1 MREKYLTICSF
12 AKSRNMQIILFIL
25 FAMFAIFCLVIA
37 IMPIGFFTFIKMFSE
52 ADRLFSIF
60 SMIFLLNNYDL
71 ILYKYLDYFAIL
83 VMIVIYE
90 ILLIKLLIN
99 TFLQLKNNKII
110 FTELLILFFMILV
123 FFFLFA
129 TMKLYGIPFRGA
141 FF

>member
-1 MREKYLTICSF
+1 MREKYLKIYSF

-129 TMKLYGIPFRGA
+129 TMKLYGIPYRGA
-141 FF
+141 F

>member
-1 MREKYLTICSF
+1 MREKYLKICSF
-12 AKSRNMQIILFIL
+12 AKSRNMQFILFIL

-129 TMKLYGIPFRGA
+129 TMKLYGIPYRGA
-141 FF
+141 F

>member
-90 ILLIKLLIN
+90 ILLIKLLIAN
-99 TFLQLKNNKII
+99 SNCFL
-110 FTELLILFFMILV
+110 
-123 FFFLFA
+123 
-129 TMKLYGIPFRGA
+129 P
-141 FF
+141 

>member
-1 MREKYLTICSF
+1 MREKYLKIYSF

-25 FAMFAIFCLVIA
+25 FAMFTIFCLIIA

-129 TMKLYGIPFRGA
+129 TMKLYGIPYRGA
-141 FF
+141 F

>member
-1 MREKYLTICSF
+1 
-12 AKSRNMQIILFIL
+12 MQIILFVL

-129 TMKLYGIPFRGA
+129 TMKLYGIPYRGA
-141 FF
+141 F

>member
-1 MREKYLTICSF
+1 
-12 AKSRNMQIILFIL
+12 
-25 FAMFAIFCLVIA
+25 
-37 IMPIGFFTFIKMFSE
+37 MP
-52 ADRLFSIF
+52 
-60 SMIFLLNNYDL
+60 L

-129 TMKLYGIPFRGA
+129 TMKLYGIPYRGA
-141 FF
+141 F

>member
-1 MREKYLTICSF
+1 MCIVDIYSI
-12 AKSRNMQIILFIL
+12 
-25 FAMFAIFCLVIA
+25 V
-37 IMPIGFFTFIKMFSE
+37 FTFIKMFSE

-60 SMIFLLNNYDL
+60 SMIFILNNYDL

-129 TMKLYGIPFRGA
+129 TMKLYGIPYRGA
-141 FF
+141 F

>member
-1 MREKYLTICSF
+1 
-12 AKSRNMQIILFIL
+12 MQIILFIL

-129 TMKLYGIPFRGA
+129 TMKLYGIPYRGA
-141 FF
+141 F

>member
-1 MREKYLTICSF
+1 MREKYLTIYSF

-129 TMKLYGIPFRGA
+129 TMKLYGIPYRGA
-141 FF
+141 F